1 MTMSKQ
7 LDLYKPA
14 HEIRETSPQ
23 QLTLIALMPVSEI
36 VETCQIELKLSKQ

>member
-14 HEIRETSPQ
+14 NEIRETSPV
-23 QLTLIALMPVSEI
+23 QLTLIALIPVSEI
-36 VETCQIELKLSKQ
+36 VETCNLELKLSKQ